1 MTRNCGAL
9 TLKIDAT
16 LAKDLMAQSDTFHL
30 GKYINSSDSS
40 CTILIDPKIAYKR
53 QIVLLNYL
61 YSFLG
66 TIIFY
71 AEIATI
77 VVILPKI
84 VQKSQSQQYVTCAV
98 LLGMFQMN
106 AIRPNV

>member
-1 MTRNCGAL
+1 MTRNYGAL

-40 CTILIDPKIAYKR
+40 CTILIAYKR

>member
-1 MTRNCGAL
+1 MTRNYGAL

-30 GKYINSSDSS
+30 GKYINNSDSS
-40 CTILIDPKIAYKR
+40 CTIKIAYKR